1 MALVIHCDCGYISR
15 GESED
20 ELVSEAQKH
29 IADAHPD
36 LVGKVSGEDL
46 IAMAE
51 EE

>member
-29 IADAHPD
+29 IQDAHPE
-36 LVGKVSGEDL
+36 LAGKVSRDDL

-51 EE
+51 EQ